1 MLLKLLNENN
11 VKAWELAKDLG
22 VHISQIYKWDK
33 NGIPESNPHAAK
45 LKQMFPTLE
54 FIPGTKRSNAGR
66 PPKQLN
72 LTETDLITP
81 PEERVRPSEFP
92 RITFIKRQG

>member
-1 MLLKLLNENN
+1 MLSKLLKEKNM
-11 VKAWELAKDLG
+11 KAWELAKILG
-22 VHISQIYKWDK
+22 VHTSQIYKWDK
-33 NGIPESNPHAAK
+33 NGIPESNPHAVT
-45 LKQMFPTLE
+45 LKQLFPTLE

-72 LTETDLITP
+72 LTETDIPTP

-92 RITFIKRQG
+92 RIIFKKRQG